1 MSLFQIEAEYFD
13 GAVKM
18 ISQTVFNDERGFFSV
33 PYREDEFAKLGLPT
47 NFVQDNHSRSA
58 KDVVRGLH
66 FQPDPPMGKLMR
78 VTCGDAYLV
87 AVDIRP
93 ESPTFLKYIS
103 GILSDNSNIWFWA
116 EAGFARGFA
125 ALTVNTEVQ
134 YKCTAMQ
141 NHASDI
147 SIAWNDPDIGIDWP
161 VENPILSDRDRH
173 APTSRHYFGDKL
185 HAI

>member
-18 ISQTVFNDERGFFSV
+18 ISWNVFNDERGFFSV

-47 NFVQDNHSRSA
+47 NFVQDNHSRS
-58 KDVVRGLH
+58 KRNVVRGLH
-66 FQPDPPMGKLMR
+66 FQLNPPMGKLMR
-78 VTCGDAYLV
+78 VVYGDAYLV

-93 ESPTFLKYIS
+93 ESPTFLKYI
-103 GILSDNSNIWFWA
+103 GGVLSDNSNIWFWA

-125 ALTVNTEVQ
+125 ALSEGTEVQ

-141 NHASDI
+141 NHASDSAI
-147 SIAWNDPDIGIDWP
+147 LWNDPYIGISWP
-161 VENPILSDRDRH
+161 IDDPILSERDRN
-173 APTSRHYFGDKL
+173 APPAVECLKSKL
-185 HAI
+185 